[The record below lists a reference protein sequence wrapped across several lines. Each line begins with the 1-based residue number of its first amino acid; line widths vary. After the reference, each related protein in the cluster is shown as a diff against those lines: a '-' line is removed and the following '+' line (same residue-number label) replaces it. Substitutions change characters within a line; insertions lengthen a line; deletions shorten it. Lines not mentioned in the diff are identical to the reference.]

1 MNRMRNPPAV
11 APPGG
16 RYSHAVEVPAN
27 ARLLYI
33 SGQIGAAADGAVPS
47 GIVAQ
52 TENCWR
58 NILAILADAGMGIA
72 DLVKVTIFL
81 TREADIAA
89 YRDARDRIIG
99 DARPASTLVVCSRL
113 VRPEWLVE
121 VEAVAA
127 KG

>member
-1 MNRMRNPPAV
+1 MNRMRNPAAV

-81 TREADIAA
+81 TREEDIAA

>member
-1 MNRMRNPPAV
+1 MNRMRNPAAV

-33 SGQIGAAADGAVPS
+33 SGQIGAATDGAVPS

-81 TREADIAA
+81 TREEDIAA